1 MKLPDSGNRSNFST
15 GAVRDAMR
23 GKGLPSLIPV
33 SALRAVARRF
43 EDGAEKYGRDNWKK
57 GIPVSR
63 YVDSINRHLWQFME
77 EDRAEDH
84 LSAVIWNAMCLYETK
99 NRIDK
104 GELPKDLYDL

>member
-1 MKLPDSGNRSNFST
+1 MKIPDSGNRSNFST

-23 GKGLPSLIPV
+23 GKGIPSLMPV
-33 SALRAVARRF
+33 SALRATSRRF
-43 EDGAEKYGRDNWKK
+43 EDGAEKYGRSNWQK

-63 YVDSINRHLWQFME
+63 YIDSINRHLWQFME

-99 NRIDK
+99 NMIDK